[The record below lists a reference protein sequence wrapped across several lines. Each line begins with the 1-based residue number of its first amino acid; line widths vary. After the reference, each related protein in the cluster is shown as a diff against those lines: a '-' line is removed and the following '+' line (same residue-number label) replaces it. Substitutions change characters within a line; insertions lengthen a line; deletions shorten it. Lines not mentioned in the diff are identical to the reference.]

1 MDALVAPIRRAS
13 ETEAQLA
20 NELRDLNRQG
30 AKAQRASSTLGRMS
44 AAGVL
49 KRPRDGAENEFE
61 PPAPRE
67 PSCSPLRMMALESPA
82 SKRTRQHAPLSQGS
96 APSAGARPS
105 PFAAGPSGAGPS
117 GAGALPLPL
126 AASPQRCDPATGEP
140 LFTLDQVQNIVRHA
154 VDQKEAQ
161 LREQYDQVLQAKLQ
175 EQYAS
180 FAKFNEDYL
189 SRQLKTNDLSY
200 LS

>member
-1 MDALVAPIRRAS
+1 
-13 ETEAQLA
+13 
-20 NELRDLNRQG
+20 
-30 AKAQRASSTLGRMS
+30 MS

-117 GAGALPLPL
+117 AAGALPLA

-140 LFTLDQVQNIVRHA
+140 LFTLSQVQGIVRHA

-189 SRQLKTNDLSY
+189 SRQLKSNDLSY

>member
-1 MDALVAPIRRAS
+1 
-13 ETEAQLA
+13 
-20 NELRDLNRQG
+20 
-30 AKAQRASSTLGRMS
+30 MS

-105 PFAAGPSGAGPS
+105 PFAAGPSA
-117 GAGALPLPL
+117 AGALPLPL
-126 AASPQRCDPATGEP
+126 APSPQRCDPATGEP

>member
-1 MDALVAPIRRAS
+1 MDALVAPIRHAS

-20 NELRDLNRQG
+20 NELRDLNRQR

-105 PFAAGPSGAGPS
+105 PFAAGPSGAG
-117 GAGALPLPL
+117 ALPLP

-140 LFTLDQVQNIVRHA
+140 LFTLSQVQGIVRHA

-161 LREQYDQVLQAKLQ
+161 LREQYDHVLQAKLQ

-189 SRQLKTNDLSY
+189 SRQLKSNDLSY